1 MRCVFMKVAVIGAMN
16 EEIERMQKEMS
27 VEETITFAKVPFYVG
42 KMCGIDIV
50 LCKSGVGKVN
60 AALTTQILI
69 DRFEVSHILFTGV
82 AGALDESLEVGD
94 LVVSTSA
101 MQHDLDASPL
111 GFKRGEIPMYDGDSD
126 FKASTRLVE
135 IAKEA
140 AASLTDR
147 QVVCGRILSGDQF
160 IANKEEVKQ
169 LKELFNGVCVEMEG
183 ASVAHVSDMN
193 DVPYVIIRSMSDKAN
208 GEAQISFQ
216 EFTDIASEQSHLL
229 VKAMLKELKG

>member
-1 MRCVFMKVAVIGAMN
+1 MN

-94 LVVSTSA
+94 LVISTSA

-160 IANKEEVKQ
+160 IANKEEV
-169 LKELFNGVCVEMEG
+169 
-183 ASVAHVSDMN
+183 
-193 DVPYVIIRSMSDKAN
+193 
-208 GEAQISFQ
+208 
-216 EFTDIASEQSHLL
+216 
-229 VKAMLKELKG
+229 